1 MTVRFLTG
9 GDEGSFAPLRFE
21 RCVPFSGHSCE
32 GVAPDRVVAQP
43 SFVRMRLVRRPARVP
58 QIRNRPRAAVLCRPW
73 LATTSKGQ
81 VVTGSFADMAALVA
95 DGSIRIIELHAVPR
109 SMSTALGRALNESG
123 ATSVFIN
130 EPFNMRNGDVN
141 VAAEHVVR
149 AVEPLLASACQ
160 PIIVLSKNMA
170 RFLTE
175 PVFKAWADVCSSLVW
190 CIRDPRLQISSLVTR
205 TANDV
210 FFGIGSDRL
219 KQGDL
224 LPPHLATV
232 TKVLQSS
239 ELSTD
244 FSKTGWRAIGKHFTD
259 CAGRCPSFVADGS
272 LFSRM
277 PDQFLRYLCSRLGL
291 EFRDRMIDG
300 WEKPFV
306 NVDGLYDPE
315 HDDAADAWVKQ
326 AATSRGVE
334 ATATRPLEES
344 SLPDALREHLL
355 TEALPTYEILMR
367 AFCAQDDLAQ
377 YGFSAESPPAA
388 LNAVGQAEDV

>member
-1 MTVRFLTG
+1 M
-9 GDEGSFAPLRFE
+9 A
-21 RCVPFSGHSCE
+21 
-32 GVAPDRVVAQP
+32 
-43 SFVRMRLVRRPARVP
+43 
-58 QIRNRPRAAVLCRPW
+58 
-73 LATTSKGQ
+73 
-81 VVTGSFADMAALVA
+81 GSFADMVALVA
-95 DGSIRIIELHAVPR
+95 DGSIKIIELQAVPR
-109 SMSTALGRALNESG
+109 SMSTALGRSLNESG

-130 EPFNMRNGDVN
+130 EPFNMRNGDVD
-141 VAAEHVVR
+141 VAAGHVVR
-149 AVEPLLASACQ
+149 VLEPLLSSARQ

-175 PVFKAWADVCSSLVW
+175 PVFRAWTDVCSSVVW
-190 CIRDPRLQISSLVTR
+190 CIRDPRIQISSLVTR
-205 TANDV
+205 TANDL

-224 LPPHLATV
+224 LPSHVATV
-232 TKVLQSS
+232 TEVLQSS

-244 FSKTGWRAIGKHFTD
+244 FSKTGWRAIGAHFTD
-259 CAGRCPSFVADGS
+259 CAGRRSSFVADGS

-277 PDQFLRYLCSRLGL
+277 PDQFLRYLCRKLGL

-334 ATATRPLEES
+334 TTESRPLDES
-344 SLPDALREHLL
+344 ALPDALRDHLR
-355 TEALPTYEILMR
+355 TEALPTYEMLMR
-367 AFCAQDDLAQ
+367 AFCAQDDLTQ
-377 YGFSAESPPAA
+377 YGFEPDRH
-388 LNAVGQAEDV
+388 LLR